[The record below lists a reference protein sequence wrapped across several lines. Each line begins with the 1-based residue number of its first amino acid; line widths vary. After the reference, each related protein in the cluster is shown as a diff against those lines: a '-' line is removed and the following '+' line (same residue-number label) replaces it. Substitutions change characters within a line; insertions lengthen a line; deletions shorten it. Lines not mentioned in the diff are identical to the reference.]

1 MMEHPYTL
9 LRSKRKTLSLEITKD
24 LVVLV
29 RTPVRMPGKEIDRFV
44 EKNGRWI
51 EKHMEQQRR
60 RNACMP
66 TLAQEAQLKKRAREI
81 LPQRVAYYSRLMGL
95 VPQGVKITSAKTRFG
110 SCSAKNSLCFSYLLL
125 CYPMEAVDYVVVHEL
140 AHIRFKNHK
149 KEFYALIEACM
160 PDYKQRR
167 MLLKNVPIP
176 DPKV

>member
-1 MMEHPYTL
+1 MGYPYTL

-29 RTPVRMPGKEIDRFV
+29 RAPMWMSGKEIDRFV
-44 EKNGRWI
+44 EKNGAWI

-60 RNACMP
+60 RKACMP
-66 TLAQEAQLKKRAREI
+66 TPAQEAQLKKMACAV

-95 VPQGVKITSAKTRFG
+95 VPQGIIITSAKTRFG
-110 SCSAKNSLCFSYLLL
+110 SCSVKNSLCFSYLLL

-140 AHIRFKNHK
+140 AHIRYKNHK